1 MTNKNHKFETRIVHA
16 GRNPDEYFGV
26 VNTPIARTST
36 ILYDNLDAYF
46 APDTKYRYGRVN
58 NPVAQ
63 HFEEAVSTLEGG
75 YHAISTGSGFSAV
88 TTSILSFVQSG
99 DHILIVDS
107 AYAPTRIFAQQE
119 LIKLGIEVEFYEPT
133 LDAGI
138 EELIR
143 ENTSVI
149 YMESPGSYSFTTQDV
164 AAITKIAKSH
174 GITTILDNTYSAG
187 LLFNPIKHGVNIAV
201 QSAAK
206 YISGHSDL
214 NLGFAVAD
222 TEENYKRL
230 KTTAVN
236 LGVCA
241 GPEDMFLAMR
251 GLRTL
256 QMRMEQANEN
266 VKPIIEWFQG
276 QTFVQKI
283 YNPALPDNPGHEN
296 WKKYFG
302 GKTNGLFSVLFDPK
316 YSWKDIARFTDA
328 LTLFPVGSSWGGYE
342 SLIQPS
348 EMKKCREFWPHKGA
362 LLRFQVGNEHPDDLI
377 RDLGNSVNHL

>member
-1 MTNKNHKFETRIVHA
+1 MSKKDYKFETRIVHA
-16 GRNPDEYFGV
+16 GRKPDDYFGV
-26 VNTPIARTST
+26 VNSPIARTST
-36 ILYDNLDAYF
+36 ILYDNLAAYF
-46 APDTKYRYGRVN
+46 SSDTKYRYGRIN
-58 NPVAQ
+58 NPLAQ
-63 HFEEAVSTLEGG
+63 NFEEAVTELEGG
-75 YHAISTGSGFSAV
+75 FHAISTGSGFSAV
-88 TTSILSFVQSG
+88 TTSILSFVKTG

-119 LIKLGIEVEFYEPT
+119 LTKFGVEVEFYEPE

-138 EELIR
+138 EDLIR

-149 YMESPGSYSFTTQDV
+149 YMESPGSYSFTVQDV
-164 AAITKIAKSH
+164 DTITKIAKAR

-187 LLFNPIKHGVNIAV
+187 LLFNPIKHGVNVSV

-206 YISGHSDL
+206 YVSGHSDL

-222 TEENYKRL
+222 TEENYKKL
-230 KTTAVN
+230 KKTAVN

-241 GPEDMFLAMR
+241 GAEDMFLALR

-256 QMRMEQANEN
+256 QMRMDKAGEN
-266 VKPIIEWFQG
+266 VKPVLEWFCKQD
-276 QTFVQKI
+276 FVQKI

-302 GKTNGLFSVLFDPK
+302 GKTNGLLSVLFDPK
-316 YSWKDIARFTDA
+316 YSWEDIGKFTDA
-328 LTLFPVGSSWGGYE
+328 LELFPIGSSWGGYE

-348 EMKKCREFWPHKGA
+348 EMDKCREFWPHKGA
-362 LLRFQVGNEHPDDLI
+362 LLRFQIGQEHTDDLI
-377 RDLGNSVNHL
+377 KDLEQGAKHL